1 MEGREA
7 GGGRGGRE
15 AGGRDAGRGEGS
27 RMGREAE
34 GAGKQGSFCSPN
46 SQEFQVEEQDKNKDA
61 EGKEGEDNL
70 LSTV

>member
-1 MEGREA
+1 MEEEGSRGQGCRE
-7 GGGRGGRE
+7 RG
-15 AGGRDAGRGEGS
+15 GEGS

-46 SQEFQVEEQDKNKDA
+46 SQEFQVEEQDENKDS

>member
-1 MEGREA
+1 
-7 GGGRGGRE
+7 
-15 AGGRDAGRGEGS
+15 
-27 RMGREAE
+27 MGREAE